1 MVVDDT
7 LVGRTVGHYRF
18 LEKVGQGGMGV
29 VYRGQDTRLNR
40 EVALKLINPELL
52 ADADIR
58 RRFLREA
65 QAASALSHPNV
76 CTIHAIEEFDDQLF
90 LVLEFLEGSPLRRRA
105 AELRRDLKVL
115 FDSLIQAAEGLA
127 EAHRSGI
134 VHRDIKSDNVWLT
147 PRGSVKIMDFGL
159 AKQVRAPAG
168 GSEGTAPTEMATS
181 TGVTLGTVQYM
192 SPEQALGRPV
202 DGRSDIFSFGVVL
215 YEIGT
220 GVMPFTG
227 ASSYEVFDHI
237 LRRDPPPPSSVNS
250 ELTHEYDRI
259 TLKALR
265 KDPGERYQTAS
276 DLAVDLR
283 ALRREMFPP
292 SQSQVPVAVPAGAA
306 LPPAPAPTPA
316 PKASRLSSLA
326 LVLGTVLSVVGLT
339 IGGVALMGGR
349 PGAPQAKAE
358 SQRPTVAVLP
368 FENRTG
374 DEKMNWY
381 GPNAAALVAV
391 ALARLPNVDVISKQR
406 IFEVMQGLKQG
417 RSATSDAGVST
428 EAARKSGA
436 TLMVRGEALL
446 VAGKLLLTA
455 EVVEVSSG
463 KILDAERVSD
473 VNDQNMLDKVDE
485 LSRQVAVKLGG
496 AR

>member
-1 MVVDDT
+1 MAVDDP
-7 LVGRTVGHYRF
+7 LVGRTIGHYRF

-40 EVALKLINPELL
+40 EVALKLINHELL

-65 QAASALSHPNV
+65 RAASALSHPNV

-90 LVLEFLEGSPLRRRA
+90 LVLEFLEGSPLRRRGT
-105 AELRRDLKVL
+105 ELRRDLKL
-115 FDSLIQAAEGLA
+115 LLDSLIQAAEGLA
-127 EAHRSGI
+127 EAHRRGI

-147 PRGSVKIMDFGL
+147 PRGLVKIMDFGL

-168 GSEGTAPTEMATS
+168 GSEETAPTEMATS

-202 DGRSDIFSFGVVL
+202 DGRGDIFSFGVVL

-237 LRRDPPPPSSVNS
+237 IRRDPPPPSSVNS
-250 ELTHEYDRI
+250 ELTRDYDRI

-283 ALRREMFPP
+283 ALRREMFPS
-292 SQSQVPVAVPAGAA
+292 SQSQMSVAVPAGVA
-306 LPPAPAPTPA
+306 PPPAPTPA

-326 LVLGTVLSVVGLT
+326 LVLGTILSVVGLT

-349 PGAPQAKAE
+349 PGAPQANAE
-358 SQRPTVAVLP
+358 SQRPAVAVLP

-381 GPNAAALVAV
+381 GPNAAALVTV
-391 ALARLPNVDVISKQR
+391 ALAQLPNIDVISKQR

-417 RSATSDAGVST
+417 RDATSDAGVST

-436 TLMVRGEALL
+436 TLLVRGEALL
-446 VAGKLLLTA
+446 VAGKLLLTV

-463 KILDAERVSD
+463 RILDAERVSD
-473 VNDQNMLDKVDE
+473 VNDQNMGEKVDE
-485 LSRQVAVKLGG
+485 LSRQVAAKLGG
-496 AR
+496 IR